1 MSDKELEVKEL
12 ICELC
17 RQFFNAGWVT
27 GTGGSISIRHED
39 KIFMTPSGVQ
49 KERIKADELFAV
61 DIKGA
66 ITHTPCQKPGG
77 RAPKLSDCAPL
88 FLHAYQQ
95 RNAGA
100 VLHSHAACCNIVTTL
115 FEGYSEFKIS
125 HQEMIKG
132 IDGHGYF
139 DQLVVPIIENTAWEH
154 ELADSLGETI
164 AKYPK
169 SPAVL
174 VRRHGMYVWGNTWEQ
189 AKRHG
194 ECLHY
199 LFDIAIRMK
208 QLGLDFNS
216 PPRPL
221 LAVGNKRSLH
231 QNGETENKRQD
242 SATDK
247 FQFVILD
254 IEGTTTPITFVKDVL
269 FPYSSLNLHAY
280 LTAHWSSPVTVGIVA
295 ALQEQVSSDLLDL
308 ANMDT
313 PSADLTSVEAVV
325 SYAQWCIQNDRKVTP
340 LKKLQGLIWEAGYQT
355 GALQGQVY
363 PDVAPAL
370 SKWCNGGAKVAIY
383 SSGSKQAQQ
392 LLFAHSNS
400 GDLREYLSA
409 YFDTSIGQKAQSD
422 SYKEILLTL
431 GISNARECL
440 FVTDVLAEAEAA
452 QDAGMQVVISMRP
465 GNAEITAKHSFRTIT
480 TFDEI

>member
-1 MSDKELEVKEL
+1 
-12 ICELC
+12 
-17 RQFFNAGWVT
+17 
-27 GTGGSISIRHED
+27 
-39 KIFMTPSGVQ
+39 
-49 KERIKADELFAV
+49 
-61 DIKGA
+61 
-66 ITHTPCQKPGG
+66 
-77 RAPKLSDCAPL
+77 
-88 FLHAYQQ
+88 
-95 RNAGA
+95 
-100 VLHSHAACCNIVTTL
+100 
-115 FEGYSEFKIS
+115 
-125 HQEMIKG
+125 
-132 IDGHGYF
+132 
-139 DQLVVPIIENTAWEH
+139 
-154 ELADSLGETI
+154 
-164 AKYPK
+164 
-169 SPAVL
+169 
-174 VRRHGMYVWGNTWEQ
+174 MYVWGNTWEQ

-313 PSADLTSVEAVV
+313 
-325 SYAQWCIQNDRKVTP
+325 K
-340 LKKLQGLIWEAGYQT
+340 AGYQT